1 MQLPEFRA
9 AVPLKVQHGSS
20 YQSFKAMQAANGRR
34 RASGVKPNPNSKAKG
49 KSCAAHPVPLLH
61 MFRFNRVVVDEDH
74 YLNQDKKIES
84 LFFSVSVKSIAAV
97 KRWVLSGTPALANF
111 HDIDQ
116 IASFLGT
123 KLGRLA
129 KGAS

>member
-1 MQLPEFRA
+1 
-9 AVPLKVQHGSS
+9 
-20 YQSFKAMQAANGRR
+20 
-34 RASGVKPNPNSKAKG
+34 
-49 KSCAAHPVPLLH
+49 